1 MQESTYGRVGVGRRG
16 DASVLGTPTPT
27 PAPTRARARA
37 RARARTEAA
46 PKPARDL
53 TSTRFGLLQ
62 APTAD
67 WSQAFLARINA
78 LVLTG
83 RSRIQ

>member
-1 MQESTYGRVGVGRRG
+1 MGVSACRRVGVGRRG
-16 DASVLGTPTPT
+16 DASVLGTPT